1 VPWLLA
7 ALFVGLPLL
16 LLLGEAPAVALPLLV
31 LLVATPLVYARF
43 ER

>member
-7 ALFVGLPLL
+7 ALFVGLPLA
-16 LLLGEAPAVALPLLV
+16 LLLGEAPAVALPLLA
-31 LLVATPLVYARF
+31 LLVAAPVVYARF